1 MKTVRNDLADILKQ
15 SNLEFFGTSQHK
27 VMPENLPEISDVLLL
42 DVRSREEFAA
52 LNFPFGILPN
62 VTFMHIPIDELPD
75 RMDEVL
81 RGQNVVVFC
90 PSNFRSTLA
99 YAYLKLCGQKSVR
112 ILSGG
117 YSGLADS
124 LMPGK
129 VYKHVSKNRK

>member
-15 SNLEFFGTSQHK
+15 SNLDFFGTSQHK

-52 LNFPFGILPN
+52 LRFPFGILSN
-62 VTFMHIPIDELPD
+62 VSFMHIPIDELPD

-99 YAYLKLCGQKSVR
+99 YAYLKLCGHKSVR